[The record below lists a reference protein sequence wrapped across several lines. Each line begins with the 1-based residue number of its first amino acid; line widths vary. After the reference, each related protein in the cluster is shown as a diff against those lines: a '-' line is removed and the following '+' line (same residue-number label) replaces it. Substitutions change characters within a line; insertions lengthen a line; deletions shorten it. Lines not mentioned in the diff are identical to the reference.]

1 MARKKS
7 ASGRSRGVNAVQR
20 LMLQTE
26 KINKRLRALEK
37 AGLYG
42 TYKSKELQEFASR
55 TAGISIKRSR
65 SGRHTISITT
75 PRLTVQQQRLIN
87 KRFNEFLESPL
98 STPVGIKKARV
109 NMRKKIATTL
119 SDQLGKTMSDTDV
132 DKFLDIAKYA
142 EKVRQAS
149 ILEYIDPSNFMVL
162 IEQAKSAN
170 LSEEGWI
177 DLLNKYVK
185 INNETMREEAKELYN
200 KYVA

>member
-55 TAGISIKRSR
+55 TSGISIKRSR
-65 SGRHTISITT
+65 SGRHTVKITT
-75 PRLTVQQQRLIN
+75 PRLTAQQQRLIN
-87 KRFNEFLESPL
+87 KKFNEFLESPL

-119 SDQLGKTMSDTDV
+119 SDQLGKTMTDTDV

-162 IEQAKSAN
+162 VEQAKSTN
-170 LSEEGWI
+170 LSEEGWV

-200 KYVA
+200 RYVA